1 MPKKEKEIEPIDG
14 VFDNVVSAMV
24 ESVDTKVLKYAL
36 LSGPLPIGGVELQ
49 CAVLNDETRI

>member
-49 CAVLNDETRI
+49 CAVLND